1 MGHKY
6 KNPEVEEDLNFLM
19 DVFSGGDNT
28 SFINFLFLLRQLDK
42 EASEEKPAAEQLLK
56 FMFQFAKLV
65 RLASLEAK

>member
-65 RLASLEAK
+65 RLASL